1 MNYRWI
7 IKQTVSLLNQPIS
20 LRNLLEDNWLLPR
33 RIVHYLRIR
42 ENVLVNGSYLTMNSP
57 VNNGDKIEM
66 RFVGDEFR
74 TNESRYLIDNH
85 QSIQVLFENRDLMV
99 VNKPAGIKT
108 HPNWQGETGTLMNFA
123 AAYLSQSNQV
133 PYMVHR
139 IDQQTSGAVIIA
151 KNPVV
156 VPILDRLI
164 SSKQIKRQYL
174 AITDG
179 TLPQN
184 AGVISAPIGRD
195 PDDKRK
201 RKVNGDTP
209 QQALTEYK
217 VISQARQHALV
228 RLNLQTGRT
237 HQIRVHLKS
246 LGAPIVGDPLYND
259 ISAEH
264 MLLHGATLHLVIPFE
279 NESKI
284 INVKNPTYF
293 NQNIVKWHLI

>member
-20 LRNLLEDNWLLPR
+20 LRNLLEGNWLLPR

-42 ENVLVNGSYLTMNSP
+42 KNVLVNGSYRTMNLP

-85 QSIQVLFENRDLMV
+85 QSVQVLFENRDLMV

-179 TLPQN
+179 TLPQI

-217 VISQARQHALV
+217 VISQSRQHALV

-279 NESKI
+279 SESKI